1 MFCKGGIKHGKV
13 RIIYRFISFWN
24 LIVPDAVLSPDLKI
38 LNSQCREFI
47 TSLVHAD
54 VAHDITHIE
63 RVVRVAIQLCN
74 AEQANMSV
82 VLPAAWMHDCV
93 AVAKNHPDRAKASTM
108 AADKALEF
116 LKSINYDESL
126 FDEIHHA
133 IAAHSFSANIKIKTV
148 EAQIVQDADRM
159 DALGAIGVSRCM
171 KVGGS
176 ISRLLYNPND
186 PFCVEREADD
196 KTYTLDHF
204 FIKLLHIADS
214 MNTPS
219 AKAEANRRTRYMH
232 EFLEQLKSEIG
243 E

>member
-1 MFCKGGIKHGKV
+1 MAN
-13 RIIYRFISFWN
+13 S
-24 LIVPDAVLSPDLKI
+24 VLTPELQQLD
-38 LNSQCREFI
+38 SQCRTFI
-47 TSLVHAD
+47 TSLIHAD

-63 RVVRVAIQLCN
+63 RVVRVAIQLCH
-74 AEQANMSV
+74 AEQANMNI

-108 AADKALEF
+108 AADKAIAF
-116 LKSINYDESL
+116 LKSINYDASL
-126 FDEIHHA
+126 FDDIHHA
-133 IAAHSFSANIKIKTV
+133 IAAHSFSANIAVKTL

-176 ISRLLYNPND
+176 ISRLLYNPDD
-186 PFCVEREADD
+186 PFCVNREADD

-204 FIKLLHIADS
+204 FIKLLHIAKS

-219 AKAEANRRTRYMH
+219 AKAEAERRTAYMYA
-232 EFLEQLKSEIG
+232 FLEQLKSEIG
-243 E
+243 Q